1 MQEKAKK
8 NIILIV
14 DSIGFVVYV
23 GLCVYFVFSFDFLGF
38 HILLGCYVDR

>member
-14 DSIGFVVYV
+14 DSIVV
-23 GLCVYFVFSFDFLGF
+23 CVRFVFSSDFLGF